1 MLTHLYLG
9 PAACRSE
16 VGPSTYLSK
25 YLPVQVLISSRMKAL
40 PEVFLILRK
49 YLLILGKSK
58 YVWAALLQWDKY
70 LVTK

>member
-25 YLPVQVLISSRMKAL
+25 YLPVQVLISSRMKANSRSFSNIT
-40 PEVFLILRK
+40 EVSVDFGQKQIC
-49 YLLILGKSK
+49 LGGI
-58 YVWAALLQWDKY
+58 VAMG
-70 LVTK
+70 